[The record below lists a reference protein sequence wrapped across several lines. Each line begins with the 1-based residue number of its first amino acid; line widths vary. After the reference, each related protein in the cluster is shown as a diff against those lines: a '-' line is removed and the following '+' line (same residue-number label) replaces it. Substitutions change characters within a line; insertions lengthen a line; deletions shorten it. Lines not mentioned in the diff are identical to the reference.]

1 MKKTKRLNVISVIVA
16 FVLFGVLVYFVKP
29 TKLLTYARAK
39 FGVSNQIYIY
49 KLNPQ
54 DKNYKDNKD
63 KLGSFFKQRGI
74 SGTAYSNNEAE
85 YYVTIVPSQVNPK
98 TEINFGFKQVTPEE
112 FYRTVYNTKQAYFT
126 RTLRLIED

>member
-29 TKLLTYARAK
+29 TKLLTYSRAK

-49 KLNPQ
+49 KLETNE
-54 DKNYKDNKD
+54 KNYKEDKD

-74 SGTAYSNNEAE
+74 SGTAYYNDQAE

-98 TEINFGFKQVTPEE
+98 TEVTFGFKPVSPEE
-112 FYRTVYNTKQAYFT
+112 FYKTVYNTKQAYFT
-126 RTLRLIED
+126 RTLRLIND